1 MCIITRCQ
9 CALMPAGSPQMNAWR
24 AHGFF
29 ANDQGVSMRLTNP
42 PPPPVAGAPGYGG
55 GPPGGGGYGYPGM
68 PAPGGYGGGGYGGG
82 GYGGGGGKG
91 GGRHDSSTDNKFFVG
106 GLDARTTD
114 GSFAAHFMQFGPI
127 VDSKVSD

>member
-1 MCIITRCQ
+1 
-9 CALMPAGSPQMNAWR
+9 MNAWR

-42 PPPPVAGAPGYGG
+42 PPPPTAGGPGFGGGLPGGYGM
-55 GPPGGGGYGYPGM
+55 PSPGGGY
-68 PAPGGYGGGGYGGG
+68 GGYGGGGGG
-82 GYGGGGGKG
+82 GYGGGGKG

-114 GSFAAHFMQFGPI
+114 GSFAAHFMQFGQI
-127 VDSKVSD
+127 VDSKVIRILVRRIDYRRARRVLFALP

>member
-1 MCIITRCQ
+1 
-9 CALMPAGSPQMNAWR
+9 MNAWR

-42 PPPPVAGAPGYGG
+42 PPPPTAGGPGFGGGLSGGYGM
-55 GPPGGGGYGYPGM
+55 PPSGGGYG
-68 PAPGGYGGGGYGGG
+68 GYGGGYGGG

-114 GSFAAHFMQFGPI
+114 GSFAAHFMQFGQI
-127 VDSKVSD
+127 VDSKVIRILVRRIDYRREKRVLFAMP